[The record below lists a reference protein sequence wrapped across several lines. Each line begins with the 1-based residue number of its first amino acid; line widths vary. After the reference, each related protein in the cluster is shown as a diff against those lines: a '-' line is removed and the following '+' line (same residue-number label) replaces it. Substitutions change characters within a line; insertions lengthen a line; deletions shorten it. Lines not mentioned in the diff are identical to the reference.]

1 MSGGSGN
8 LPSAPRAP
16 SQLLK
21 PTHSRLS
28 PSERPKHPIL
38 LDLGAN
44 EPELEEDLIK
54 RRIARQK
61 NADKRFNSPFGFHE
75 PKFKKVSF
83 FQRYPKFTHRVFV
96 GTALLLF
103 FRWVGENLS
112 KELSFYLRM
121 ISSNELLY
129 FVSKPIYDATLREPS
144 SYEIERAEFLK
155 KRMQATGWWDNP
167 FAFWRTSKVSEED
180 WETINCDIF
189 VVKEILERCWIIQLY
204 SENSWGHGKCS
215 QGQDQAG
222 QLSPAPGL
230 LCPWGCL
237 LWQVCRRTPGRG
249 FQAPVPAPV
258 DGLHQLC

>member
-21 PTHSRLS
+21 PTHSRLQ

-103 FRWVGENLS
+103 FR
-112 KELSFYLRM
+112 
-121 ISSNELLY
+121 
-129 FVSKPIYDATLREPS
+129 
-144 SYEIERAEFLK
+144 
-155 KRMQATGWWDNP
+155 
-167 FAFWRTSKVSEED
+167 
-180 WETINCDIF
+180 
-189 VVKEILERCWIIQLY
+189 
-204 SENSWGHGKCS
+204 
-215 QGQDQAG
+215 
-222 QLSPAPGL
+222 
-230 LCPWGCL
+230 
-237 LWQVCRRTPGRG
+237 
-249 FQAPVPAPV
+249 
-258 DGLHQLC
+258 